1 MDGHVNGNGTATTRK
16 KPPLPPRPH
25 SRGARR
31 EGNSN
36 GVTVSQRNGKRRL
49 WSSLKPIA
57 ESEEHP
63 PQPPEPFRLLPQP
76 LCSLARAWLFIQLA
90 RRIGLIPPSIQRLI
104 NDTPLGAPQL
114 STPSAYVFRDL
125 LSTVLHANLS
135 CVLVPILLVLCPA
148 LPPTEA
154 STAITSV
161 AVKTA
166 TSMYYLSPLNIVAAL
181 DVRGWRTAAV
191 NALVL
196 LFAVLATVLSMSVTR
211 RANAWRTETQ
221 TQTQAQAQ
229 KQSQT
234 RTRTTAAMSVVV
246 QGIHLLPAV
255 AMLVDGA
262 LHAARAPA
270 TIRPS
275 LNLRWYLDAE
285 VFPSFR
291 SHFATGIS
299 LMGALLS
306 AAVGLSCGKDAGSG
320 RRTATLLAIQ
330 AMLWELFATSS
341 WPAVTSLWQAMVV
354 GVAESPALAHRA
366 QVMIALYLL
375 VTAMN
380 VGAFQL
386 WIDNV
391 GNANFFYG
399 MNMLRAA
406 GVAAWV
412 YALAKGV
419 RRGDGAAEEREREKE
434 C

>member
-1 MDGHVNGNGTATTRK
+1 MDGHVNGNGNGNGSGSGATAPNGTK
-16 KPPLPPRPH
+16 KPPLPPRPPPH
-25 SRGARR
+25 SARGARR
-31 EGNSN
+31 EGN
-36 GVTVSQRNGKRRL
+36 GVSVSVSSVSQRKGKRRL

-63 PQPPEPFRLLPQP
+63 PQPPAPFRLLPQP

-166 TSMYYLSPLNIVAAL
+166 TSMYYLSPLNMVAAL
-181 DVRGWRTAAV
+181 DVGGWRTAAV

-196 LFAVLATVLSMSVTR
+196 LFAVLATVLSMSATR
-211 RANAWRTETQ
+211 RANARGTQ
-221 TQTQAQAQ
+221 TQTQTQI
-229 KQSQT
+229 
-234 RTRTTAAMSVVV
+234 VV

-275 LNLRWYLDAE
+275 LNLRWYLDSE

-291 SHFATGIS
+291 SYFATGIS

-306 AAVGLSCGKDAGSG
+306 ASVGLSCGKDAASG

-341 WPAVTSLWQAMVV
+341 WPAVTALWQAMVV
-354 GVAESPALAHRA
+354 GVAESPAMVHRA

-386 WIDNV
+386 WMDNV

-399 MNMLRAA
+399 MNMVRAA

-412 YALAKGV
+412 YGLAKGV
-419 RRGDGAAEEREREKE
+419 RRGDGREKA